1 MDQRLPVCLCCL
13 CCYKLLITSERK
25 GPPQASSALSAYLC
39 ALCVERANPTQR
51 TQRYAENAEFQIS
64 ESSTAEVSFC
74 SWGSGSPGTRYSPST
89 HRPRSTS
96 WHRSEQKGRKGLSF
110 HSIGLPQVGHFIEL
124 EPRARPTSQ
133 RDAGRLISIRRLT
146 NAIVPSRRMAF
157 KRTVTLSRV
166 EPTIEAISRWGRG
179 ISMSTPS
186 GSETP

>member
-1 MDQRLPVCLCCL
+1 MTGVFLP
-13 CCYKLLITSERK
+13 
-25 GPPQASSALSAYLC
+25 ASSVLLQPASNKTRSRLI
-39 ALCVERANPTQR
+39 EIANH
-51 TQRYAENAEFQIS
+51 FS
-64 ESSTAEVSFC
+64 SSSTAVKLSFC
-74 SWGSGSPGTRYSPST
+74 SCGSGSPGTRYSPST

-96 WHRSEQKGRKGLSF
+96 WHRSEQNGRKGLSF
-110 HSIGLPQVGHFIEL
+110 HSTGLPQVGHFMNLAATATAASHE
-124 EPRARPTSQ
+124 

-166 EPTIEAISRWGRG
+166 DPTMEAISRCGRG